1 MSLDRILSGDRPR
14 SRILAVLL
22 TVAFLAL
29 LGAPFLFPGTK
40 ALGVAERICI
50 FIVLAASYDIV
61 LGYTG
66 IVSFA
71 HAMFFGIGA
80 YGVAIALNT
89 LPVGWT
95 AVLIGIVAALAVSAV
110 LATAIGFIS
119 LRLRALYFAMM
130 TLALASFALI
140 MATQLRDLTG
150 GEDGLTFSVPTILSP
165 GFKLLNTPLF
175 GVRMDG
181 RIVTYYL
188 VFAAATLL
196 FLLMLRIVNSPFG
209 RVLQAIREN
218 EFRAQ
223 ALGFSIV
230 LHRTLAG
237 VIGALMAT
245 LAGAMLAL
253 VLRYNG
259 PSASMSFEIM
269 VNSILLMTV
278 IGGMGTLYGPA
289 LGAIVIVLAQYY
301 LQPGMAILSG
311 PVRRPARPAA
321 SVRSGPLAAVDG
333 RPVRGDRVFLPHRDR
348 RTPARAALTA
358 PCARRRRPADGR
370 RGAGKDI
377 VMPAWLCQTVASS
390 GLWPSR
396 ISTRPW
402 RWEASCAS
410 RQTGDQFAVS
420 GCHRLDLATHEHL
433 RGGRALSARFNPDQ
447 TNSLRRNPNQDER
460 VPHRPCCCWS
470 R

>member
-1 MSLDRILSGDRPR
+1 MSLDGILSGDRPR

-22 TVAFLAL
+22 AVGFLAL
-29 LGAPFLFPGTK
+29 LAAPLLFPGTK

-80 YGVAIALNT
+80 YGVAIALTT
-89 LPVGWT
+89 LPVGWA
-95 AVLIGIVAALAVSAV
+95 AVLAGTAAALVVSAV

-119 LRLRALYFAMM
+119 LRLRALYFSMM

-150 GEDGLTFSVPTILSP
+150 GEDGLTFSVPSVLTP
-165 GFKLLNTPLF
+165 GFRLLNAPLF

-188 VFAAATLL
+188 VFVATTLL

-259 PSASMSFEIM
+259 PTASMSFEIM
-269 VNSILLMTV
+269 VDSILLMTV
-278 IGGMGTLYGPA
+278 IGGMGTLYGPM

-301 LQPGMAILSG
+301 LQPGMAVLSG
-311 PVRRPARPAA
+311 LFVGLPVLPRLFDPDRWLLWMGVLFVVIVYFFPTGIVGRLRQRR
-321 SVRSGPLAAVDG
+321 
-333 RPVRGDRVFLPHRDR
+333 
-348 RTPARAALTA
+348 
-358 PCARRRRPADGR
+358 
-370 RGAGKDI
+370 
-377 VMPAWLCQTVASS
+377 
-390 GLWPSR
+390 
-396 ISTRPW
+396 
-402 RWEASCAS
+402 
-410 RQTGDQFAVS
+410 
-420 GCHRLDLATHEHL
+420 
-433 RGGRALSARFNPDQ
+433 
-447 TNSLRRNPNQDER
+447 
-460 VPHRPCCCWS
+460 
-470 R
+470 

>member
-1 MSLDRILSGDRPR
+1 MSLDAILSGDRPR
-14 SRILAVLL
+14 SRILAGLL
-22 TVAFLAL
+22 AAGFLAL
-29 LGAPFLFPGTK
+29 AGAPFLFPGTK

-50 FIVLAASYDIV
+50 FVVLAASYDIV

-80 YGVAIALNT
+80 YGVAIALT
-89 LPVGWT
+89 ALPVGWV
-95 AVLIGIVAALAVSAV
+95 AVLAGTAAALVVSAG

-119 LRLRALYFAMM
+119 LRLRALYFSMM

-140 MATQLRDLTG
+140 MATQLRGLTG
-150 GEDGLTFSVPTILSP
+150 GEDGLTFSVPAVLTP
-165 GFKLLNTPLF
+165 GFRLLQAPLF
-175 GVRMDG
+175 GVRVDG

-188 VFAAATLL
+188 VFAATTLL

-237 VIGALMAT
+237 VIGAVMAT

-259 PSASMSFEIM
+259 PTASMSFEIM
-269 VNSILLMTV
+269 VDSILLMTV

-301 LQPGMAILSG
+301 LQPGMAVLSG
-311 PVRRPARPAA
+311 WFAATPVLARLFDPDRWLLWMG
-321 SVRSGPLAAVDG
+321 VLFVLIVYFFPSGIVG
-333 RPVRGDRVFLPHRDR
+333 RLRQRD
-348 RTPARAALTA
+348 
-358 PCARRRRPADGR
+358 
-370 RGAGKDI
+370 
-377 VMPAWLCQTVASS
+377 
-390 GLWPSR
+390 
-396 ISTRPW
+396 
-402 RWEASCAS
+402 
-410 RQTGDQFAVS
+410 
-420 GCHRLDLATHEHL
+420 
-433 RGGRALSARFNPDQ
+433 
-447 TNSLRRNPNQDER
+447 
-460 VPHRPCCCWS
+460 
-470 R
+470 

>member
-1 MSLDRILSGDRPR
+1 MSLDGILSGDRPR
-14 SRILAVLL
+14 SRVLAVLL
-22 TVAFLAL
+22 AAGFLAL
-29 LGAPFLFPGTK
+29 LGEPFLFPGTK

-80 YGVAIALNT
+80 YGVAIALTT
-89 LPVGWT
+89 LPVGWG
-95 AVLIGIVAALAVSAV
+95 AVLAGVAAALVVSAA
-110 LATAIGFIS
+110 LATAIGLIS
-119 LRLRALYFAMM
+119 LRLRALYFSMM

-150 GEDGLTFSVPTILSP
+150 GEDGLTFSVPSVLSP
-165 GFKLLNTPLF
+165 GFRLLSTPLF

-188 VFAAATLL
+188 VFVVTTLL

-269 VNSILLMTV
+269 VDSILLMTV
-278 IGGMGTLYGPA
+278 IGGMGTLYGPM
-289 LGAIVIVLAQYY
+289 LGAILIVLAQYY
-301 LQPGMAILSG
+301 LQPGMAVLSG
-311 PVRRPARPAA
+311 LFVGLPILPRLFDPDRWLLWMGVLFVLIVYFFPTGIVGRLRERR
-321 SVRSGPLAAVDG
+321 
-333 RPVRGDRVFLPHRDR
+333 
-348 RTPARAALTA
+348 
-358 PCARRRRPADGR
+358 
-370 RGAGKDI
+370 
-377 VMPAWLCQTVASS
+377 
-390 GLWPSR
+390 
-396 ISTRPW
+396 
-402 RWEASCAS
+402 
-410 RQTGDQFAVS
+410 
-420 GCHRLDLATHEHL
+420 
-433 RGGRALSARFNPDQ
+433 
-447 TNSLRRNPNQDER
+447 
-460 VPHRPCCCWS
+460 
-470 R
+470 